1 MAESKRPAHRI
12 APNSFS
18 VSVRL
23 GKPRRPRAIW
33 RRPTRRACLASLLLV
48 AAIAVVPA
56 HDAAQTRASAPTSS
70 AVVGVVSGRVT
81 DEAGRALAGVTIRLT
96 CSRALAVVVTSD
108 AGTYQ
113 MNAPGPSPCT
123 ASFAAMNFATVRRTH
138 LNVGPGA
145 SLHLDVVLPLRVTA
159 DVVVT
164 AERTFRN
171 LADLDHPEESLVG
184 IADAASEG
192 AVTGRQ
198 IAERPVMRPGEVLE
212 SVPGVIISQHSGEGK
227 ANQYYLRGFNLDHGT
242 DFATT
247 VAGVPVNLPTH
258 AHGQGYSDLN
268 FLIPELVSSVQFRKG
283 PYSAEDGDFSAAGA
297 ATINYVNS
305 LDAPIVDASGGE
317 QGWARVLAAASPRV
331 GAGHLLAAIEI
342 GHNDGPWVN
351 PDDDRKVNGVV
362 RFSAGSPRQ
371 AFSVTGMAY
380 AARWNSTDQVPDRAI
395 ASGLISRF
403 GAIDDT
409 DGGRTHRVNVS
420 ADYQRSTGQT
430 LTRAT
435 AYVSRYALNL
445 FSDFTYALDDPE
457 HGDQFEQADR
467 RWVSGARVTHRRLAT
482 WHGVSFEN
490 AVGAQYRHD
499 AIPTVGLYHTDAQ
512 TRLSTVRED
521 AVDEQSLGVFA
532 ESSARWT
539 PWLRTTSG
547 LRVDGYRFDVSS
559 NIPVNSG
566 LTHAGLASPKLGVVL
581 GPWKKTEIYGNAG
594 EGYHSNDARGTTITV
609 DPSTGAPADRVTPL
623 VRARGAEVGLR
634 TVAVPHVQST
644 LAVWRLDLASELVF
658 VGDAGTTEASR
669 PSSRYGVE
677 WSNYAALRPWLTVD
691 ADLAWSH
698 ARFTDDDPAGRMI
711 PGAAGTIVS
720 AGVTVAPASR
730 AFGSVRLRYFGPRP
744 LIEDNSVRSDTTS
757 LVNAQAGW
765 RLTSRVA
772 LVLDAFNVLN
782 AAASDIDYFYTSR
795 LPGEPL
801 EGVDDIH
808 THPTLPRTLR
818 GSVRVRF

>member
-1 MAESKRPAHRI
+1 M
-12 APNSFS
+12 
-18 VSVRL
+18 
-23 GKPRRPRAIW
+23 
-33 RRPTRRACLASLLLV
+33 SLLLA
-48 AAIAVVPA
+48 AAIAVVRA
-56 HDAAQTRASAPTSS
+56 QDATQTRVSAPTSS

-81 DEAGRALAGVTIRLT
+81 DEAGRALAGVTVRLT
-96 CSRALAVVVTSD
+96 CGRVVTVVVTSD

-113 MNAPGPSPCT
+113 MNAHGPSPC
-123 ASFAAMNFATVRRTH
+123 AVSFSAMNFASVRRPH
-138 LNVGPGA
+138 LDVRPGT
-145 SLHLDVVLPLRVTA
+145 SIHLDVVLPLRVTA

-164 AERTFRN
+164 ADRTFRN

-247 VAGVPVNLPTH
+247 VVGVPVNLPTH

-268 FLIPELVSSVQFRKG
+268 FLIPELVSGVQFRKG

-297 ATINYVNS
+297 ATINYVNA
-305 LDAPIVDASGGE
+305 LDAPLVDVSGGE
-317 QGWARVLAAASPRV
+317 EGWARVLAAASPRV
-331 GAGHLLAAIEI
+331 GTGHLLAAIEI
-342 GHNDGPWVN
+342 GHNDGPWVH

-362 RFSAGSPRQ
+362 RFSTGGPQQ

-420 ADYQRSTGQT
+420 ADYQHGTGQT
-430 LTRAT
+430 LTRTT

-467 RWVSGARVTHRRLAT
+467 RWVSGARVTHRRLAS

-499 AIPTVGLYHTDAQ
+499 AIPIVGLYHTAAQ

-532 ESSARWT
+532 ESSAHWT
-539 PWLRTTSG
+539 PWLRTTAG

-559 NIPVNSG
+559 NIPANSG
-566 LTHAGLASPKLGVVL
+566 LTHAGLVSPKLGIVL
-581 GPWKKTEIYGNAG
+581 GPWKKT
-594 EGYHSNDARGTTITV
+594 
-609 DPSTGAPADRVTPL
+609 
-623 VRARGAEVGLR
+623 
-634 TVAVPHVQST
+634 
-644 LAVWRLDLASELVF
+644 
-658 VGDAGTTEASR
+658 
-669 PSSRYGVE
+669 
-677 WSNYAALRPWLTVD
+677 
-691 ADLAWSH
+691 
-698 ARFTDDDPAGRMI
+698 
-711 PGAAGTIVS
+711 
-720 AGVTVAPASR
+720 
-730 AFGSVRLRYFGPRP
+730 
-744 LIEDNSVRSDTTS
+744 
-757 LVNAQAGW
+757 
-765 RLTSRVA
+765 
-772 LVLDAFNVLN
+772 
-782 AAASDIDYFYTSR
+782 
-795 LPGEPL
+795 
-801 EGVDDIH
+801 
-808 THPTLPRTLR
+808 
-818 GSVRVRF
+818 

>member
-1 MAESKRPAHRI
+1 
-12 APNSFS
+12 
-18 VSVRL
+18 
-23 GKPRRPRAIW
+23 
-33 RRPTRRACLASLLLV
+33 
-48 AAIAVVPA
+48 
-56 HDAAQTRASAPTSS
+56 
-70 AVVGVVSGRVT
+70 VGVVSGRVT

-96 CSRALAVVVTSD
+96 CSRAVAVVVTSD

-123 ASFAAMNFATVRRTH
+123 TSFAAMNFATVRRTH
-138 LNVGPGA
+138 LNVRPGA

-268 FLIPELVSSVQFRKG
+268 FLIPELVSGVQFRKG

-297 ATINYVNS
+297 ATINYVNA
-305 LDAPIVDASGGE
+305 LDAPLVDVSGGE
-317 QGWARVLAAASPRV
+317 EGWARVLAAASPRV
-331 GAGHLLAAIEI
+331 GTGHLLAAIEI
-342 GHNDGPWVN
+342 GHNDGPWVH

-362 RFSAGSPRQ
+362 RFSTGGPQQ

-420 ADYQRSTGQT
+420 ADYQHGTGQT

-467 RWVSGARVTHRRLAT
+467 RWVSGARVTHRRLAS

-499 AIPTVGLYHTDAQ
+499 AIPIVGLYHTEAQ

-532 ESSARWT
+532 ESSAHWT
-539 PWLRTTSG
+539 PWLRTTAG

-559 NIPVNSG
+559 NIPANSG
-566 LTHAGLASPKLGVVL
+566 LTHAGLVSPKLGVVL

-594 EGYHSNDARGTTITV
+594 DGYHSNDARGTTITV
-609 DPSTGAPADRVTPL
+609 DPSTGEPVDRVTPL
-623 VRARGAEVGLR
+623 VRAHGAEVGLR

-691 ADLAWSH
+691 ADFAWSH
-698 ARFTDDDPAGRMI
+698 ARFTDNDPAGRMI
-711 PGAAGTIVS
+711 PGAAGTVVS
-720 AGVTVAPASR
+720 AGVTIAPAGR

-744 LIEDNSVRSDTTS
+744 LIEDDSVRSDATS
-757 LVNAQAGW
+757 LVSVQAGW

-772 LVLDAFNVLN
+772 LVLDAFNLLN

-801 EGVDDIH
+801 DGVDDIH

-818 GSVRVRF
+818 ASVRVRF

>member
-1 MAESKRPAHRI
+1 LASAITAVRAQDLDQARPA
-12 APNSFS
+12 AA
-18 VSVRL
+18 L
-23 GKPRRPRAIW
+23 
-33 RRPTRRACLASLLLV
+33 TREV
-48 AAIAVVPA
+48 A
-56 HDAAQTRASAPTSS
+56 
-70 AVVGVVSGRVT
+70 GRVT
-81 DEAGRALAGVTIRLT
+81 DETGRTLAGVTVRLSCGAGDT
-96 CSRALAVVVTSD
+96 VTVTAD
-108 AGTYQ
+108 DGTYR
-113 MNAPGPSPCT
+113 AAAHGPSPCT
-123 ASFAAMNFATVRRTH
+123 ASFAAMNFATVRRAR
-138 LNVGPGA
+138 LDVGPGS

-171 LADLDHPEESLVG
+171 LADLDHPEESMVG

-268 FLIPELVSSVQFRKG
+268 FLIPELVSGVQFRKG
-283 PYSAEDGDFSAAGA
+283 PYSAEDGDFSAAGST
-297 ATINYVNS
+297 TINYVNA
-305 LDAPIVDASGGE
+305 LDAPIIDVSAGQD
-317 QGWARVLAAASPRV
+317 GWARALMAASPRV
-331 GAGHLLAAIEI
+331 GSGHLLAAIDV
-342 GHNDGPWVN
+342 GHNDGPWVR
-351 PDDDRKVNGVV
+351 PDDDRKVSGLV
-362 RFSAGSPRQ
+362 RFSARGPRQ

-420 ADYQRSTGQT
+420 ADYERGTGRT

-435 AYVSRYALNL
+435 AYASRYALNL
-445 FSDFTYALDDPE
+445 FSDFTFALDDPK

-482 WHGVSFEN
+482 WRGVSFEN
-490 AVGAQYRHD
+490 AVGAEYRHD
-499 AIPTVGLYHTDAQ
+499 AIPTVGLYHTEER
-512 TRLSTVRED
+512 TRLSTVRSD
-521 AVDEQSLGVFA
+521 AVDEQSLGIFA
-532 ESSARWT
+532 DGSAYWT
-539 PWLRTTSG
+539 PWLRTTTG

-559 NIPVNSG
+559 NIASNSG
-566 LTHAGLASPKLGVVL
+566 LARAGIVSPKVGVVL

-594 EGYHSNDARGTTITV
+594 GGYHSNDARGTTITV
-609 DPSTGAPADRVTPL
+609 DPSTGEPVDHVTPL
-623 VRARGAEVGLR
+623 VRAKGAEVGLR

-677 WSNYAALRPWLTVD
+677 WSNYAALRPWLTLD
-691 ADLAWSH
+691 ADVAWSH
-698 ARFTDDDPAGRMI
+698 ARFTDDDPSGRLI
-711 PGAAGTIVS
+711 PGAVETVVS
-720 AGVTVAPASR
+720 AGVTLAPAGR

-744 LIEDNSVRSDTTS
+744 LVEDDSVRSDATS
-757 LVNAQAGW
+757 LVNAQVGW
-765 RLTSRVA
+765 RLTPRVA
-772 LVLDAFNVLN
+772 FVVDAFNLLD
-782 AAASDIDYFYTSR
+782 AASSDIDYFYPSR
-795 LPGEPL
+795 LPGEPID
-801 EGVDDIH
+801 GVDDIH
-808 THPTLPRTLR
+808 THPTLPRTIR